1 MTDFREIVD
10 RQSGARQSDAEL
22 LSMVKDLQNKLEEKQ
37 RKIDELKDAN
47 TELMM
52 EVQRLQHI
60 LNPTV

>member
-1 MTDFREIVD
+1 
-10 RQSGARQSDAEL
+10 
-22 LSMVKDLQNKLEEKQ
+22 MVKDLQNKLEEKQ